1 MSLRITELLC
11 KAKLDDIDLIAI
23 LTDAHRTIVRLDV
36 TTHKIM
42 GINVLEKFCSILFIL
57 YLHMVPKF
65 LNYIDQHMCYIT
77 PHCKLYCTFFG
88 KCYRL
93 SSISYP
99 SMPYLLFHTF
109 PSLPLDPHLPFL
121 TFQSISSFLTFH
133 SILFVLFVL
142 CFPFHAFCSTLS
154 IPYLL
159 FCVMQSVFVIHLIF
173 WAHPLPWSN
182 ATPTH
187 SMGPPTIHCL
197 RPLKPSHGPTTIHCL
212 NYPRYSIGPSTTNG
226 LMHL

>member
-23 LTDAHRTIVRLDV
+23 LTDAHRIIVRLDV
-36 TTHKIM
+36 TTHEIM

-121 TFQSISSFLTFH
+121 TFQSIFFIPYFSFHPFCSVCSVLSIPCFLFHTFH
-133 SILFVLFVL
+133 SIPSVL
-142 CFPFHAFCSTLS
+142 CYAIC
-154 IPYLL
+154 I
-159 FCVMQSVFVIHLIF
+159 C
-173 WAHPLPWSN
+173 HPSHIL
-182 ATPTH
+182 
-187 SMGPPTIHCL
+187 GPPT
-197 RPLKPSHGPTTIHCL
+197 T
-212 NYPRYSIGPSTTNG
+212 
-226 LMHL
+226 MV